1 MNLGGRA
8 RKSLQRNRGDKRT
21 MTALKHFKRNLPLR
35 ILCDARKKGLWAVL
49 QQESE
54 EGWETTCFASRFS
67 TEVEKKY
74 SIIDLELLTVVWAIE
89 IFRNFFHGTE
99 FEVVSDHKALMT
111 ILKHNPANKNILLQ
125 TNQVG
130 SLSIAIPI

>member
-1 MNLGGRA
+1 
-8 RKSLQRNRGDKRT
+8 
-21 MTALKHFKRNLPLR
+21 MTALKQFKRNLPLR
-35 ILCDARKKGLWAVL
+35 IICDASKKDLRAVL

-74 SIIDLELLTVVWAIE
+74 SINDLELLTVVWAIE
-89 IFRNFFHGTE
+89 NFRIFFYGTE

-111 ILKHNPANKNILLQ
+111 ILNDNPANKNILL
-125 TNQVG
+125 
-130 SLSIAIPI
+130 